1 MKKNKINQNITNVIK
16 EGTNKLNL
24 AANISTKYSQNN
36 AVKKEKKNKTNH
48 ESLDKFECI
57 LILRLA
63 NQQTIVTAY
72 NANIKT
78 HFPVGDASAHS

>member
-1 MKKNKINQNITNVIK
+1 MLLKR
-16 EGTNKLNL
+16 
-24 AANISTKYSQNN
+24 
-36 AVKKEKKNKTNH
+36 EKKNKTNH